1 MGRFDDDVVA
11 DLQCRFS
18 EGETPTWEEFYEW
31 IDDIQAGFDAHNH
44 SGAGSGDG
52 AAIPFSALSGLIEYE
67 NIRDKTGAS
76 AIVAFV
82 NGNAAAIGVLQ
93 GKVTALEDA
102 GFCTEDYADGVVA
115 THSGFKTG
123 VHQAGTGAIAM
134 MADIGAHNINAG
146 AHIALE
152 TAWELYADGAAAS
165 AASAAV
171 STHSG
176 LKTGVHQVGE
186 SWLASLADLGAHNL
200 DGGAHLALELVW
212 EAYADGAASAAASS
226 AVSTHS
232 GLKTGVHQV
241 GASWLA
247 SLADIGAHNLNAGAH
262 IALETA
268 WELYADGAIATALG
282 DYYDA
287 DEVDQFFLDSDAYTV
302 YLTGLNTTRIA
313 AIELDYLVALD
324 LSTHAD
330 ETTGVHGAG
339 SDYLVTDAITDALD
353 DRVEDNEDDI
363 AYLGN
368 QNFAYLSDIDDA
380 LGDHEADCNCYNQC

>member
-76 AIVAFV
+76 AIVAAV
-82 NGNAAAIGVLQ
+82 NSNTSLI
-93 GKVTALEDA
+93 TAL
-102 GFCTEDYADGVVA
+102 
-115 THSGFKTG
+115 
-123 VHQAGTGAIAM
+123 QAGAS
-134 MADIGAHNINAG
+134 DH
-146 AHIALE
+146 E
-152 TAWELYADGAAAS
+152 TRLSAVEDDYLVAS
-165 AASAAV
+165 DL

-176 LKTGVHQVGE
+176 LKTGVHQAGE
-186 SWLASLADLGAHNL
+186 SWLATLADIGTHNL

-262 IALETA
+262 TALETA

-324 LSTHAD
+324 LSTHAGKS
-330 ETTGVHGAG
+330 TGVHGAG
-339 SDYLVTDAITDALD
+339 TDYLVADDVTDALD
-353 DRVEDNEDDI
+353 GRVEDNEDDI
-363 AYLGN
+363 AWIKN
-368 QNFAYLSDIDDA
+368 QDYAYVSDIDDA
-380 LGDHEADCNCYNQC
+380 VGDHEGVCGNWDG